1 MRYPEPPLYYSAEA
15 WIMQNW
21 WKEGSQ

>member
-1 MRYPEPPLYYSAEA
+1 MRYPEPPLYYQAEP

-21 WKEGSQ
+21 WKEEAK

>member
-1 MRYPEPPLYYSAEA
+1 MRYPEPPLYYSAET

-21 WKEGSQ
+21 WKEEAK